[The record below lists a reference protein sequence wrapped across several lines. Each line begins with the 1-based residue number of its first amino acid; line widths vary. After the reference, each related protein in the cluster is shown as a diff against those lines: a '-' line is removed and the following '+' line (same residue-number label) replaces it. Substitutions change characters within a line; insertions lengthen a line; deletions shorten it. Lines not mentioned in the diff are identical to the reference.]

1 MKLAINQF
9 LKKEKIT
16 DVDIVNS
23 LFIGEFMRCHNVV
36 SHNCS
41 LLDLQENELSEAF
54 HRYLYNHGKKHPYIL
69 EFESL
74 IQLFEFVLSPDD
86 KKITGSVYTPG
97 YIRERIV
104 RECLDGY
111 TDTQLTKIRV
121 ADIACG
127 CGGFLITVSQ
137 YLHRRTGKPY
147 SEIFQDNIYGIDL
160 QEYAIARTKLLLSLL
175 ALTEGEDRD
184 VKFNLNIANT
194 LSFDFSSLPKMDVIV
209 GNPPYVCA
217 RNMADESRELL
228 KNWSVCGAGNS
239 DLYIPFFQIA
249 NEVIEKNGKVGFITM
264 NSFQTSLNGRKLRQY
279 FADNLLDIK
288 IVDFRGYQL
297 FPGKS
302 TYTCLFFMEKKY
314 STFVGYCKNLSS
326 YLPKKFEYKR
336 YSYEE
341 LNNADGWKFNEIRLV
356 DAIESVGIPLKN
368 YCRSRHGIATLKN
381 DVYIFTP
388 LSEDEEYYALR
399 KDDKVYRIEKSICR
413 NIINSNKF
421 NSDVELSDIIEK
433 VIFPYYQEEKGSI
446 KVIPVRDME
455 EKYPYAYHYLISQK
469 RLLSQRDK
477 GKTDKYPVWYAYG
490 RTQSLKMP
498 RYKLFLPK
506 IANKQLKCVI
516 SDDVDLLQY
525 NGLSFVDD
533 NIETIQITKKII
545 ESNLFWDYV
554 VANSKPYSSNYY
566 SISGTNILHFGIPNF
581 TEYEIQEL
589 LAMSDQTEINNWLIG
604 FYDVLR
610 TDKHN
615 CYTKSSSTY

>member
-1 MKLAINQF
+1 MAETPKPAD
-9 LKKEKIT
+9 
-16 DVDIVNS
+16 DVVYEPGIAS
-23 LFIGEFMRCHNVV
+23 L
-36 SHNCS
+36 
-41 LLDLQENELSEAF
+41 EACASAQ
-54 HRYLYNHGKKHPYIL
+54 K
-69 EFESL
+69 
-74 IQLFEFVLSPDD
+74 
-86 KKITGSVYTPG
+86 
-97 YIRERIV
+97 
-104 RECLDGY
+104 
-111 TDTQLTKIRV
+111 
-121 ADIACG
+121 
-127 CGGFLITVSQ
+127 
-137 YLHRRTGKPY
+137 
-147 SEIFQDNIYGIDL
+147 FQDNIYGIDL

-413 NIINSNKF
+413 NIIKHSCNLTTMRSN
-421 NSDVELSDIIEK
+421 II
-433 VIFPYYQEEKGSI
+433 Y
-446 KVIPVRDME
+446 
-455 EKYPYAYHYLISQK
+455 
-469 RLLSQRDK
+469 
-477 GKTDKYPVWYAYG
+477 
-490 RTQSLKMP
+490 
-498 RYKLFLPK
+498 
-506 IANKQLKCVI
+506 
-516 SDDVDLLQY
+516 
-525 NGLSFVDD
+525 
-533 NIETIQITKKII
+533 
-545 ESNLFWDYV
+545 
-554 VANSKPYSSNYY
+554 
-566 SISGTNILHFGIPNF
+566 
-581 TEYEIQEL
+581 
-589 LAMSDQTEINNWLIG
+589 
-604 FYDVLR
+604 
-610 TDKHN
+610 
-615 CYTKSSSTY
+615 